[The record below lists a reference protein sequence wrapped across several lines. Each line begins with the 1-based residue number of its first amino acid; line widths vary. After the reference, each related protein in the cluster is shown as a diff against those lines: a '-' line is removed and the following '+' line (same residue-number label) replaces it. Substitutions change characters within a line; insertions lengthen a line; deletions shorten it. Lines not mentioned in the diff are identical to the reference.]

1 MKFRYQ
7 YRTRDNEIRCG
18 EIAAADRDAAF
29 ATLKA
34 QGIKPSRMDEAPGV
48 FNKLFGKGKRW
59 LVIAMLGALCAIL
72 WSYLKSAEKHLVE
85 ATRID
90 ESVPRHQIYG
100 DPEIVAK
107 FATFD
112 GLRALLKSD
121 GDALLACFVQPGKVA
136 EIGDGRDIETLLESA
151 FTRSQTMSPD
161 DSREVRELK
170 QIVNWIR
177 EEMIAYVDNESD
189 KRNRKAKLRA
199 YYQRLNQR
207 VIEEK
212 RIFSM
217 TEQELLNGASDE
229 VVAERNAK
237 LRRLGLPTIVIDEK

>member
-1 MKFRYQ
+1 M
-7 YRTRDNEIRCG
+7 
-18 EIAAADRDAAF
+18 
-29 ATLKA
+29 
-34 QGIKPSRMDEAPGV
+34 
-48 FNKLFGKGKRW
+48 
-59 LVIAMLGALCAIL
+59 
-72 WSYLKSAEKHLVE
+72 
-85 ATRID
+85 
-90 ESVPRHQIYG
+90 
-100 DPEIVAK
+100 AK

-136 EIGDGRDIETLLESA
+136 EIGDGRDIEALLESA

-212 RIFSM
+212 RIFTM